1 MKTKRKNIFKSLLAL
16 TLALIMVLGV
26 APISELA
33 GVDWASLFAPKAEA
47 VEQKTYGIY
56 TYEVSE
62 DNTVTITRCDKS
74 ANGAIT
80 IPSKIGGKP
89 VTYIGGW
96 AFNGC
101 TGITSIIIPNSV
113 TIIGDGAFNNCA
125 GLTSITIPDSV
136 TSIGESAFC
145 GCTSLKSINVVSDN
159 DCFSSDN
166 GVLFDKKKTKL
177 IRYPEGKLEISYTIP
192 NSVTSIGYNAFRNC
206 AGLTSIT
213 IPNSVTC
220 IETFAFHNCTGLTS
234 ITIPNSVTSIGY
246 YAFSNCSS
254 LTSITIPNGVTTIK
268 DGTFEDCSNLTSV
281 TIPDSVTS
289 IGWATFHNCKSLT
302 SIIIPDSITDIG
314 KLAFL
319 ECSSLASITIP
330 NGVTIIEELA
340 FSGCNGLTS
349 ITIPN
354 SVTSIGNSAFDRCTG
369 ITSITIPDSVTSI
382 GDSAF
387 WGCSNLTSVTLGT
400 GVTSI
405 GHHAF
410 SDCGSLININV
421 ASDNNN
427 FFSKDGV
434 LFNKKKTQLIRYPE
448 GKAETVYTIPNGVTN
463 IGEEAFSGCIGLIS
477 ITIPNGVTSIGDC
490 AFFDCTSLRTAYYT
504 GTSEQWAKVSIGS
517 GNDCLINC
525 IVFTSSGFKTYYGTF
540 EDTVI
545 ATVINGNA
553 SWIGGAIIDGKT
565 YNLSRDSKYQ
575 STIDDCKGK
584 KVVFTVKDD
593 EIIWIKPAEDI
604 KTSISCSVNTDSVMY
619 SGKKY
624 NSDTANVI
632 VKISNTLCE
641 SDFVG
646 DPEVLANIP
655 ELELIIPNAELKIDS
670 NNIFSFNGKQIYS
683 TPVKTLGLGESETFC
698 VTANVK
704 NKKPENA
711 AESKV
716 GINCTFNV
724 TQGNR
729 SFSKVAYGAFKI
741 INNGYKEPTQ
751 ENVNNSGDKEYR
763 DKLAKAAQEL
773 EKATTAFT
781 LEADISNS
789 LRQIFT
795 QEQLDLIAR
804 MILCEA
810 AMKGAPEE
818 TFREE
823 LERKVIE
830 KVFSIN
836 TRWIRLFNDKI
847 VVTVAMKTQK
857 YGVVQVEFTYNRQQS
872 LLNNKPYAFYGNVEY
887 KIIKSDKKLPDSVN
901 LSGPTGA
908 IYMADMSAFC
918 KAAYSVAESELKR
931 SYNKVWGDGANEA
944 ADIIFGKSVNNILS
958 KTKYGS
964 VSGLAWAIMT
974 APAKE
979 VKIKC
984 PVDIYV
990 YDKDNKLVAAVED
1003 NKVTLSDPN
1012 VDISVDGDTKTVM
1025 LYDETYRIEYKS
1037 AAESTMDIVI
1047 SEFAG
1052 YDQLLKTTTFEKVPL
1067 KIGVNYTQNIDNTYM
1082 NDSEYSLTSNEE
1094 DKILPTETKL
1104 ELHAHT
1110 SSSEWKVGREATC
1123 AEYGWNYNYCDEC
1136 NEWYDVITTTDH
1148 TFGSWQT
1155 VTAPTVDSEGLEKRV
1170 CSKCGAE
1177 ETRAISK
1184 LEPVQV
1190 TDVELDITQKALN
1203 VGDTFTLTATVKPD
1217 NATDKSVTWSSSN
1230 TSVATVDENGV
1241 VTAVTEGTATITATA
1256 SNGVEASCTV
1266 TVKQK
1271 GDSILKKIFKFIFN
1285 IILAPFRA
1293 IINLFKKL
1301 FGK

>member
-47 VEQKTYGIY
+47 AEQKTYGIY

-80 IPSKIGGKP
+80 IPSEIDGKP

-136 TSIGESAFC
+136 TSIGDGAFNNCAGLTSITIPDSVTSIGESAFC
-145 GCTSLKSINVVSDN
+145 GCTSLKSINVVDDN

-206 AGLTSIT
+206 ADLTSIT

-234 ITIPNSVTSIGY
+234 ITIPNSVTSIGH
-246 YAFSNCSS
+246 YALSNCSS
-254 LTSITIPNGVTTIK
+254 LTSITIPDSVTII
-268 DGTFEDCSNLTSV
+268 GNNAFAECSSLTSI

-289 IGWATFHNCKSLT
+289 IGWAAFYKCKSLM
-302 SIIIPDSITDIG
+302 SI
-314 KLAFL
+314 
-319 ECSSLASITIP
+319 
-330 NGVTIIEELA
+330 N
-340 FSGCNGLTS
+340 
-349 ITIPN
+349 IPN
-354 SVTSIGNSAFDRCTG
+354 SVTSIGNSAFL
-369 ITSITIPDSVTSI
+369 
-382 GDSAF
+382 
-387 WGCSNLTSVTLGT
+387 GCSNLTS
-400 GVTSI
+400 
-405 GHHAF
+405 
-410 SDCGSLININV
+410 
-421 ASDNNN
+421 
-427 FFSKDGV
+427 
-434 LFNKKKTQLIRYPE
+434 
-448 GKAETVYTIPNGVTN
+448 
-463 IGEEAFSGCIGLIS
+463 
-477 ITIPNGVTSIGDC
+477 ITIPNSITSIETC

-525 IVFTSSGFKTYYGTF
+525 IVFTLSDFKTYYGTF

-604 KTSISCSVNTDSVMY
+604 KTSISCSVNPDSVMY

-624 NSDTANVI
+624 SSDTANVI

-763 DKLAKAAQEL
+763 DKLAKAAREL

-795 QEQLDLIAR
+795 QKQLDLIAR

-818 TFREE
+818 TFQEE

-830 KVFSIN
+830 KVFDIK
-836 TRWIRLFNDKI
+836 TGLLRIFDDTI
-847 VVTVAMKTQK
+847 VVTVAVQTEK
-857 YGVVQVEFTYNRQQS
+857 YGMVQVEFTYNRQLDS
-872 LLNNKPYAFYGNVEY
+872 LNGNPFAFYGDVAY

-918 KAAYSVAESELKR
+918 KAAYSVAESELKS
-931 SYNKVWGDGANEA
+931 SYNKIRGNDVNKA

-1052 YDQLLKTTTFEKVPL
+1052 YDQLLETTTFEKVPL

-1136 NEWYDVITTTDH
+1136 NEWYEVITTVDH
-1148 TFGSWQT
+1148 TFGSWQI

-1184 LEPVQV
+1184 LEPVEV
-1190 TDVELDITQKALN
+1190 TGVELDITQKSLN
-1203 VGDTFTLTATVKPD
+1203 VGDTFTLTATLKPND
-1217 NATDKSVTWSSSN
+1217 ATNKSVTWSSSD

-1241 VTAVTEGTATITATA
+1241 VTAVSEGTATITATA

-1271 GDSILKKIFKFIFN
+1271 GDSIFKKILN
-1285 IILAPFRA
+1285 VILTPFRA

>member
-33 GVDWASLFAPKAEA
+33 GVDWASFFAPKAEA
-47 VEQKTYGIY
+47 EGKSIVYVETLTPTNSARYTGNQGDSCMGKIGIRNGTVGVTGTAYTHGLEAWVARWNGTEEKSWVWNEYAIDGKYNRLTGIIDFCHYSFDGWDYTKYPHTTQFEVLGDGKVLYSKVLDSNISTYPIDLNVDVTGVSVLKIY
-56 TYEVSE
+56 FYDLEASKVGSSFLLGNLALSESGGSVSE
-62 DNTVTITRCDKS
+62 
-74 ANGAIT
+74 
-80 IPSKIGGKP
+80 
-89 VTYIGGW
+89 
-96 AFNGC
+96 
-101 TGITSIIIPNSV
+101 
-113 TIIGDGAFNNCA
+113 
-125 GLTSITIPDSV
+125 
-136 TSIGESAFC
+136 
-145 GCTSLKSINVVSDN
+145 
-159 DCFSSDN
+159 
-166 GVLFDKKKTKL
+166 
-177 IRYPEGKLEISYTIP
+177 
-192 NSVTSIGYNAFRNC
+192 
-206 AGLTSIT
+206 
-213 IPNSVTC
+213 
-220 IETFAFHNCTGLTS
+220 
-234 ITIPNSVTSIGY
+234 
-246 YAFSNCSS
+246 
-254 LTSITIPNGVTTIK
+254 
-268 DGTFEDCSNLTSV
+268 SNL
-281 TIPDSVTS
+281 
-289 IGWATFHNCKSLT
+289 K
-302 SIIIPDSITDIG
+302 TD
-314 KLAFL
+314 
-319 ECSSLASITIP
+319 
-330 NGVTIIEELA
+330 
-340 FSGCNGLTS
+340 
-349 ITIPN
+349 
-354 SVTSIGNSAFDRCTG
+354 
-369 ITSITIPDSVTSI
+369 
-382 GDSAF
+382 
-387 WGCSNLTSVTLGT
+387 
-400 GVTSI
+400 
-405 GHHAF
+405 
-410 SDCGSLININV
+410 
-421 ASDNNN
+421 
-427 FFSKDGV
+427 
-434 LFNKKKTQLIRYPE
+434 
-448 GKAETVYTIPNGVTN
+448 
-463 IGEEAFSGCIGLIS
+463 
-477 ITIPNGVTSIGDC
+477 
-490 AFFDCTSLRTAYYT
+490 
-504 GTSEQWAKVSIGS
+504 
-517 GNDCLINC
+517 
-525 IVFTSSGFKTYYGTF
+525 YGTL

-545 ATVINGNA
+545 AAVTNGNA

-565 YNLSRDSKYQ
+565 YKLSRDSKYQ
-575 STIDDCKGK
+575 STINNCKGK

-604 KTSISCSVNTDSVMY
+604 KTSISCSVNPVSVMY

-624 NSDTANVI
+624 SSDTADVI

-789 LRQIFT
+789 LKQIFT

-810 AMKGAPEE
+810 AMNGAPEE
-818 TFREE
+818 TFQEE

-1003 NKVTLSDPN
+1003 NKVTLSNPN

-1025 LYDETYRIEYKS
+1025 LYDDTYRIEYKS
-1037 AAESTMDIVI
+1037 AAESTMDVVI

-1052 YDQLLKTTTFEKVPL
+1052 NDQLLETTTFEKVPL

-1082 NDSEYSLTSNEE
+1082 DDSEYSLTSNGEE
-1094 DKILPTETKL
+1094 KILPTETKL

-1136 NEWYDVITTTDH
+1136 NEWYEVITTVDH
-1148 TFGSWQT
+1148 TFGSWQI
-1155 VTAPTVDSEGLEKRV
+1155 VTEPTVDSEGLEKRV

-1203 VGDTFTLTATVKPD
+1203 VGDTFTLTATIKPND
-1217 NATDKSVTWSSSN
+1217 ATDKSVTWSSSD

-1241 VTAVTEGTATITATA
+1241 VTAVSEGTATITATA
-1256 SNGVEASCTV
+1256 ANGVEASCTV

-1271 GDSILKKIFKFIFN
+1271 GDSVFKKVLN
-1285 IILAPFRA
+1285 VVTAPFRA